1 MMAGSASRSG
11 PAPGSVPDRPDGTWL
26 WLQSF
31 THWIGT
37 WCFFVGY
44 RLRVRRREHIPRS
57 GALVVVANHAAM
69 VDGPLLYGLLGRRST
84 FLIKQEMFRGPLRW
98 LLPRLGQIAVRR
110 GSGDRA
116 PLHTALGV
124 LRGGGAVVV
133 FPEGT
138 RGEGD
143 VNNAHHGATWLARAG
158 AATLLPVA
166 IRGTRRPAGARRRF
180 RPRVDVLVGEPFN
193 VPTGKGRAALA
204 ASTDDMRARLAAL
217 VTELDEMR
225 GADHHRSARKE
236 PDEQSRDR

>member
-1 MMAGSASRSG
+1 MATSVSGPGSKPGSAS
-11 PAPGSVPDRPDGTWL
+11 DRPEGTWL
-26 WLQSF
+26 WLQRF

-44 RLRVRRREHIPRS
+44 RLRVRHREHIPRS

-84 FLIKQEMFRGPLRW
+84 FLIKQEMFHGPMGW

-116 PLHTALGV
+116 PLHNALGV

-143 VNNAHHGATWLARAG
+143 VASAHHGATWLARAG
-158 AATLLPVA
+158 GATLLPVA
-166 IRGTRRPAGARRRF
+166 IRGTRRPAGSGRRF
-180 RPRVDVLVGEPFN
+180 RPRVDVLVGEPFSA
-193 VPTGKGRAALA
+193 PSGKGRAALA
-204 ASTDDMRARLAAL
+204 AATDEMRARLAAL
-217 VTELDEMR
+217 VTELDDIR
-225 GADHHRSARKE
+225 GADQAQTRPEGA
-236 PDEQSRDR
+236 